1 MNKLFSVIIITFNS
15 NSMQTTILWD
25 YYWIFIEDASGLETS
40 EKEQSFFNIVIIVY
54 FLCVHI

>member
-1 MNKLFSVIIITFNS
+1 MNKLFSVIIITFNF
-15 NSMQTTILWD
+15 NSMQTPILWD

>member
-15 NSMQTTILWD
+15 NSMQTPILWD